1 MKYTR
6 ENLIEVIE
14 ASQFYFCKPLA
25 NIDATADKFIECYAN
40 GKNLPWKST
49 PPAWLEDEV
58 IEILENLK

>member
-14 ASQFYFCKPLA
+14 A
-25 NIDATADKFIECYAN
+25 TADKFIQCYAN
-40 GKNLPWKST
+40 GKNIPWNST